1 MRKIKGE
8 MVATKRDYFE
18 AILAVA
24 QSGVDFNGLDV
35 AAFVQ
40 KQIDLLDNA
49 KGKSRKVSEKELTER
64 AEVDS
69 AVLTAVKSFD
79 SAKRVK
85 AIAEVAELSSQAV
98 TASLKRLVAEG
109 KVSVTEFEGLN
120 LYAVA

>member
-18 AILAVA
+18 AIVKAA
-24 QSGVDFNGLDV
+24 EAGVDFGDLDM
-35 AAFVQ
+35 AAFAQ

-49 KGKSRKVSEKELTER
+49 KGKSRKVSEKELAER
-64 AEVDS
+64 AEVDA

-85 AIAEVAELSSQAV
+85 AIAEVAEMSSQAV

>member
-49 KGKSRKVSEKELTER
+49 KGKSRKISEKELTER

>member
-49 KGKSRKVSEKELTER
+49 KGKSRKVSEKELSER

>member
-18 AILAVA
+18 AILAAA
-24 QSGVDFNGLDV
+24 QSGVDFGELDV
-35 AAFVQ
+35 IGFVQ

-49 KGKSRKVSEKELTER
+49 KGKSRKVSEKELAER
-64 AEVDS
+64 AEVDA

-85 AIAEVAELSSQAV
+85 AIAEVAEMSSQAV

>member
-18 AILAVA
+18 AILAAA
-24 QSGVDFNGLDV
+24 QSGVDFGGLDV
-35 AAFVQ
+35 IGFVQ

-49 KGKSRKVSEKELTER
+49 KGKSRKVSEKELAER
-64 AEVDS
+64 AEVDA

-85 AIAEVAELSSQAV
+85 AIAEVAEMSSQAV